1 MLIVQ
6 RPTIES
12 EPVNDDRSRFIVQP
26 LEPGF
31 GYTLGNTLR
40 RTLLARIPGAAITS
54 VRIEGVQH
62 EFSTMEGVVEDV
74 VDFILNL
81 KQVVLRMETDSATM
95 YLSAKGKADVSAG
108 DLKVPAGVEVVNGD
122 LHLASL
128 SSAGRLEVELT
139 ADRGVGYRSAD
150 RNRTGDKI
158 GIIPIDAIFSPVRKV
173 AFKVESTQVGM
184 MTDFDRLVIDVE
196 TDGSVTPSEAVSSAG
211 KTLRELFGLFADVDE
226 YEGLPLG
233 DVVQPDMGSPD
244 LELPI
249 EALDLTERPRNCLRP
264 RPDPQRG
271 RAGGEDRGRPAQHH
285 QLRAEEPRRGG
296 CQARRAGAV
305 AARRERHG
313 RRDGLMPTPKKGPR
327 LGGSPSH
334 QRKILANLAT
344 SLIVEERLT
353 TTEAKAKL
361 LRPYV
366 EKIIT
371 KARRGDLHARRT
383 VMRRITDQEVVTK
396 LFDDIAPRYADR
408 PGGYTRVV
416 KLGPRRGDGAEMA
429 VIELV

>member
-244 LELPI
+244 LDLPI
-249 EALDLTERPRNCLRP
+249 EALDLTERPRNCLR
-264 RPDPQRG
+264 RAQIHSVGELVEKTEDDLLNITNFGQKSLEEVVAKLDELG
-271 RAGGEDRGRPAQHH
+271 LSLRAGSDTD
-285 QLRAEEPRRGG
+285 GG
-296 CQARRAGAV
+296 MV
-305 AARRERHG
+305 
-313 RRDGLMPTPKKGPR
+313 
-327 LGGSPSH
+327 
-334 QRKILANLAT
+334 
-344 SLIVEERLT
+344 
-353 TTEAKAKL
+353 
-361 LRPYV
+361 
-366 EKIIT
+366 
-371 KARRGDLHARRT
+371 
-383 VMRRITDQEVVTK
+383 
-396 LFDDIAPRYADR
+396 
-408 PGGYTRVV
+408 
-416 KLGPRRGDGAEMA
+416 
-429 VIELV
+429 